1 MLKKIYIHNF
11 KCFVNFEIELD
22 NINLLLGNNG
32 SGKTT
37 LFEVLLKLQQL
48 ICSNRRVDEQ
58 PEMFSSADL
67 PRMGYASNI
76 QRFELQLDGNGG
88 LYAYVV
94 EIEHD
99 PNKELVRICTES
111 LTWNEQPLY
120 EFKIETDKYGYQKGE
135 ARLYNDAQTH
145 HDGIHY
151 QVDWARSGLGSIY
164 ERHDNTKLIWFK
176 KRMAQ
181 FFIVQLNP
189 FVMQSECRREESHPQ
204 RDLSNYAAWFA
215 YLNNQERRGVSKL
228 EKELAKILD
237 GFDIFNL
244 SSLSESKLLKL
255 EFTYADKKTVA
266 YKFSEMSTGQKAL
279 IALYTLL
286 YCLPKTDYTLC
297 LDEPE
302 NFLALPEIQPWLHTF
317 YQQCEKNGG
326 QGLLI
331 SHHPQLINYLASD
344 KGIWLSGENQ
354 IIRAQ
359 KITQQSDKSGLSI
372 AELIELKWIYDE

>member
-135 ARLYNDAQTH
+135 ARL
-145 HDGIHY
+145 
-151 QVDWARSGLGSIY
+151 
-164 ERHDNTKLIWFK
+164 
-176 KRMAQ
+176 
-181 FFIVQLNP
+181 
-189 FVMQSECRREESHPQ
+189 
-204 RDLSNYAAWFA
+204 
-215 YLNNQERRGVSKL
+215 
-228 EKELAKILD
+228 
-237 GFDIFNL
+237 
-244 SSLSESKLLKL
+244 
-255 EFTYADKKTVA
+255 
-266 YKFSEMSTGQKAL
+266 
-279 IALYTLL
+279 
-286 YCLPKTDYTLC
+286 
-297 LDEPE
+297 
-302 NFLALPEIQPWLHTF
+302 
-317 YQQCEKNGG
+317 
-326 QGLLI
+326 
-331 SHHPQLINYLASD
+331 
-344 KGIWLSGENQ
+344 
-354 IIRAQ
+354 
-359 KITQQSDKSGLSI
+359 
-372 AELIELKWIYDE
+372 